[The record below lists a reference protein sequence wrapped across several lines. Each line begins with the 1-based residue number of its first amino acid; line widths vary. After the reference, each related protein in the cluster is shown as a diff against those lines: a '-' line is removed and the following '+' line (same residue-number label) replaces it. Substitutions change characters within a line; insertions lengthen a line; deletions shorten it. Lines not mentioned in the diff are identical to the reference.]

1 MRRQLVAALI
11 LALMFA
17 AGAFTG
23 HWWARRPQPP
33 RLRSMTPGSTVLAET
48 LGLSPAQQAAV
59 DSILVDGQPEIDSIS
74 RDVQEQL
81 REAIAEIE
89 RQVRMLLDSTQ
100 ARMLDSLSAEGG
112 IPLAPGTRLRRPPPR

>member
-48 LGLSPAQQAAV
+48 LDLSPAQQAAV
-59 DSILVDGQPEIDSIS
+59 DSILVEGQPEIDSIS
-74 RDVQEQL
+74 RDVQERL
-81 REAIAEIE
+81 RARIAEME
-89 RQVRMLLDSTQ
+89 RQIRSILDSMQ
-100 ARMLDSLSAEGG
+100 ARKLDSLSAEGG
-112 IPLAPGTRLRRPPPR
+112 IPTAPGSRLRRPPPR